1 MSDTLSNA
9 TSPLPIDPALARR
22 IRLVGFDVDGVL
34 TDGGLYLG
42 AMTGEAETISCE
54 FKRFD
59 IQDGLG
65 MQLLREAGLRVV
77 LITGRVSEAVAR
89 RARELQVDACVQD
102 PEARKLAALRRLCHE
117 FHCTLEEVAF
127 VGDDLPDLA
136 VLRAVGLPVA
146 VGNAVREVRDVA
158 GLQLDR
164 RGGHGAV
171 REFAERLLE
180 ARGEWTAR
188 VEAYVARRSDVTEV
202 AA

>member
-1 MSDTLSNA
+1 MNIA
-9 TSPLPIDPALARR
+9 AAPVGIDPVLAKR

-42 AMTGEAETISCE
+42 AMMEGTGTIPGE

-77 LITGRVSEAVAR
+77 LVTGRVSDAVAR

-102 PEARKLAALRRLCHE
+102 PEARKLAALRRLCVE
-117 FHCTLEEVAF
+117 FRCALEEVAF

-146 VGNAVREVRDVA
+146 VGNAVREVRGVA
-158 GLQLDR
+158 ALQLER

-180 ARGEWTAR
+180 ARGEWSAR
-188 VEAYVARRSDVTEV
+188 VEAYVARRSETPEGTP
-202 AA
+202 

>member
-1 MSDTLSNA
+1 MTPA
-9 TSPLPIDPALARR
+9 SPSAGVDRVLAGR

-42 AMTGEAETISCE
+42 AVAGAAGIIPGE

-77 LITGRVSEAVAR
+77 LITGRVSDAVAQ

-102 PEARKLAALRRLCHE
+102 PEARKLAALRRLCGD
-117 FHCTLEEVAF
+117 FGCSLGEVAF
-127 VGDDLPDLA
+127 VGDDLPDLP
-136 VLRAVGLPVA
+136 VLRVVGLPVA
-146 VGNAVREVRDVA
+146 VGNAVPEVRDAAV
-158 GLQLDR
+158 LQLDR
-164 RGGHGAV
+164 CGGHGAV

-180 ARGEWTAR
+180 ARGEWAPR
-188 VEAYVARRSDVTEV
+188 VAAYVARRSEPAEVTS
-202 AA
+202 